1 VSTRQS
7 NLNICRR
14 RILSAVGALVA
25 SFGCFSAH
33 TQDIQILDDFIW
45 ARIKATGEVVALS
58 RSDPSFNYFDIGD
71 LALDSLPLVERSLD
85 RLAVAAG
92 LTIEHTPKK
101 SSSIAI
107 FHDTKVFTRLKNDK
121 QAFRSLGIPDDI
133 IGDLEK
139 RLVDDIKCLTA
150 TRSDDAQDIFLTI
163 VLLSEKS
170 DVHGCMLSGLINSFG
185 VRASEIDDK
194 TLLSTCI
201 LHEGR
206 RLGFRNRDS
215 LSGEMAGLRDRCL
228 TKLGGLDRK

>member
-1 VSTRQS
+1 MS
-7 NLNICRR
+7 RR
-14 RILSAVGALVA
+14 YILSAVATLLA
-25 SFGCFSAH
+25 SFGCFSAYAEDA
-33 TQDIQILDDFIW
+33 QMLDDFVW

-58 RSDPSFNYFDIGD
+58 RNDPSFNYFDIGD
-71 LALDSLPLVERSLD
+71 FALDSRPLVEKSLN
-85 RLAVAAG
+85 RLATAAG

-101 SSSIAI
+101 SASIAI

-133 IGDLEK
+133 IGDLEN

-150 TRSDDAQDIFLTI
+150 TRSDDAQNIFLTV

-185 VRASEIDDK
+185 VRAREIDDK

-201 LHEGR
+201 LHQGR

-228 TKLGGLDRK
+228 AKLGGPDRK